1 MPEADRR
8 ARQAAKEKADKALQA
23 KAKKAEERAKAQVVK
38 EEKAQEKAQK
48 AAIDAAAEKERKVSI
63 PRDQKETTHWSQE
76 EHFEHFGKLQ
86 DAHRN
91 AFLFLLGCFVKFL
104 NLCLPGMFLSRPIC
118 G

>member
-76 EHFEHFGKLQ
+76 EHFGKLQ
-86 DAHRN
+86 DAPRN
-91 AFLFLLGCFVKFL
+91 AFLFLFFSKDAQSSFSIFASPAC
-104 NLCLPGMFLSRPIC
+104 S
-118 G
+118 